1 VDEDGQ
7 PLSGFDAAT
16 FRRALGDR
24 FFTVARG
31 DLARVIFDQVED
43 GVETLY
49 STSVEAVRQDG
60 PRICVTLSG
69 GREREFDLVVG
80 ADGLRSRVRECVF
93 GSDERFERY
102 LGYGASSFVADD
114 YPHRDEGSFLSFARP
129 GRQISRYALRGG
141 RSAFLF
147 VFAHDG
153 PLQVGR
159 HDVAAQKRL
168 LRERFGAYGWES
180 AEILARLDEARD
192 LYFDAVSQVQA
203 PTWSVGR
210 VVLVGDAAYCP
221 SLLSGAGAAFAML
234 GARVLAG
241 ELARAPGDVVGALAA
256 YERRLRPFMERQQRR
271 AVRFASSF
279 APRSALGLWVRNS
292 ALKLMR
298 NETIAAWYAHR
309 AFQTRFELPR
319 YG

>member
-1 VDEDGQ
+1 V
-7 PLSGFDAAT
+7 SGFDFRT
-16 FRRALGDR
+16 FRRAFGER
-24 FFTVARG
+24 FFSIPRG

-43 GVETLY
+43 SVETLY
-49 STSVEAVRQDG
+49 STSVETVHQDG
-60 PRICVTLSG
+60 PRILVTLSG
-69 GREREFDLVVG
+69 GRKREFDLVVG

-93 GSDERFERY
+93 GSDARFERY
-102 LGYGASSFVADD
+102 LGYWASSFVADE

-147 VFAHDG
+147 VFVQDG
-153 PLQVGR
+153 PLETGP

-168 LRERFGAYGWES
+168 LRERFGADGWEC
-180 AEILARLDEARD
+180 AEILERLDDARD

-221 SLLSGAGAAFAML
+221 SLLSGAGSAFAML

-241 ELARAPGDVVGALAA
+241 ELARTPGDVVGALAS
-256 YERRLRPFMERQQRR
+256 YERRLRPFMERQQHR
-271 AVRFASSF
+271 AERFASSF
-279 APRSALGLWVRNS
+279 APRSALGLWARNS